1 MDDIRRIVAEAPQ
14 KIPTKMLEYFKSI
27 VEDRKNIANYIP
39 DVEVPK
45 GYEKRDW
52 ATRYG
57 LVGGWAHDPD
67 LLYIK
72 LIEDYYITNKGRLD
86 KKFKELLAVLM
97 GEANRCR
104 RCVTIHSASARMI
117 GVEDEQI
124 RIVRNFEERKS
135 ELPEKTR
142 KALEFAVKVSTDHVK
157 VTENDID
164 ELRKVGY
171 TDPEIVELVVAALVY
186 TEYAKFNYVFDLESG
201 VSWDVGK

>member
-1 MDDIRRIVAEAPQ
+1 MV
-14 KIPTKMLEYFKSI
+14 EYFRSI
-27 VEDRKNIANYIP
+27 VEERQNLSNYIP
-39 DVEVPK
+39 EAEVPK
-45 GYEKRDW
+45 GYDVKEW

-57 LVGGWAHDPD
+57 LVGAWAHDPQ

-72 LIEDYYITNKGRLD
+72 LIEDYYVTNKGRLG

-97 GEANRCR
+97 GEVNRCR
-104 RCVTIHSASARMI
+104 RCVTIHSASARSA

-124 RIVRNFEERKS
+124 RIVRNFEERKK
-135 ELPEKTR
+135 ELPEKIR
-142 KALEFAVKVSTDHVK
+142 KALEFAVKVSTDHLK
-157 VTENDID
+157 VTEGDIE

-201 VSWDVGK
+201 VSWEVGK